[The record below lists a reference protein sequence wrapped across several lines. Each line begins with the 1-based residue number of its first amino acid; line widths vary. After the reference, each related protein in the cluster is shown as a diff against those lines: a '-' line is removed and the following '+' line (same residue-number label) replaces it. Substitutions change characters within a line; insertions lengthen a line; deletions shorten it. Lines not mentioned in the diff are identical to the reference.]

1 MRWLSVPAV
10 LLVACGSPAG
20 GERRT
25 GMAADSS
32 TWFHH
37 VEDNSRFIER
47 AHSMN
52 DSGAFTDTVIY
63 TDTWSGQAK
72 YDFSDTMLN
81 DTTPAP

>member
-20 GERRT
+20 DERRT
-25 GMAADSS
+25 GMTSDSS

-37 VEDNSRFIER
+37 EEDNSRFIER
-47 AHSMN
+47 ARARN
-52 DSGAFTDTVIY
+52 DSGSFTDTVIY

-72 YDFSDTMLN
+72 YDFSDTTAA